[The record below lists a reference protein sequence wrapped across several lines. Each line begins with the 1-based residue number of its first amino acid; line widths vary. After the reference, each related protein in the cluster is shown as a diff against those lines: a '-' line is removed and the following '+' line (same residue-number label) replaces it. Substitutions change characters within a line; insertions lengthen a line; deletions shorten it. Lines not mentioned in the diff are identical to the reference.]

1 MVFHHLVCRPVLIG
15 TNWLLVSEPGKME
28 ADLIFGRFGNEMED
42 FEETGPEKETSGRDL
57 AGGGDEAGEEEG
69 NMS

>member
-1 MVFHHLVCRPVLIG
+1 
-15 TNWLLVSEPGKME
+15 ME
-28 ADLIFGRFGNEMED
+28 ADLIFGRFGNEMEH